1 LILQASRR
9 FDFGAGL
16 YRFGVADNCET
27 RAQFGIT
34 IVFVG
39 VEMGHSSGPEPG
51 REATEAT
58 LTRAEQLHWVRHGN
72 EYETA
77 VLSGDPEQPGSFYVM
92 RYRVHIACD
101 VPPHWH
107 PEDEHATVI
116 SGEISLGLGEKF
128 LADTLLPL
136 TAGSYAL
143 IPRRQP
149 HFTRCTAGS
158 IVQVHGL
165 GGWST
170 LNADHPSAR
179 ISRVAY
185 LFAFGF

>member
-1 LILQASRR
+1 VAIGPKNHMMSAYATQPGM
-9 FDFGAGL
+9 FGLFPVCPL
-16 YRFGVADNCET
+16 YQNSTVADNCET

-34 IVFVG
+34 IVLVG
-39 VEMGHSSGPEPG
+39 VEMDHSSGPERG

-58 LTRAEQLHWVRHGN
+58 LNPVEQLHWVRHGN
-72 EYETA
+72 EYEKA

-92 RYRVHIACD
+92 RYHVLIACD

-116 SGEISLGLGEKF
+116 SGEISLALGEKF
-128 LADTLLPL
+128 LADALRPL

-149 HFTRCTAGS
+149 HFTRYTAGS

-165 GGWST
+165 GPLVVYFLES
-170 LNADHPSAR
+170 
-179 ISRVAY
+179 
-185 LFAFGF
+185 

>member
-1 LILQASRR
+1 MEELPVYQDLDRCGLSLGLQSCSLGSKWIILLDLER
-9 FDFGAGL
+9 
-16 YRFGVADNCET
+16 
-27 RAQFGIT
+27 
-34 IVFVG
+34 
-39 VEMGHSSGPEPG
+39 G
-51 REATEAT
+51 REAT
-58 LTRAEQLHWVRHGN
+58 LSPVEQLHWVRHGN

-92 RYRVHIACD
+92 RYRVLIACD

-128 LADTLLPL
+128 LADALRPL

-149 HFTRCTAGS
+149 HFTRYSAGS

-165 GGWST
+165 GP
-170 LNADHPSAR
+170 LVVN
-179 ISRVAY
+179 Y
-185 LFAFGF
+185 LES

>member
-1 LILQASRR
+1 MDGRQVFPNPIVEELPVYQTSM
-9 FDFGAGL
+9 
-16 YRFGVADNCET
+16 VANNCET
-27 RAQFGIT
+27 RAQSGIT

-39 VEMGHSSGPEPG
+39 AEMDHSSGSECG
-51 REATEAT
+51 RATINPV
-58 LTRAEQLHWVRHGN
+58 EQLHWVRHGN

-92 RYRVHIACD
+92 RYRVLIACD

-128 LADTLLPL
+128 LAEALRPL

-143 IPRRQP
+143 IPCRQP
-149 HFTRCTAGS
+149 HFTRYTAGS

-165 GGWST
+165 GP
-170 LNADHPSAR
+170 LVVN
-179 ISRVAY
+179 Y
-185 LFAFGF
+185 LES

>member
-1 LILQASRR
+1 MEELPVYQDLDRCGLSLGLQSCSLGSKWIILLDLER
-9 FDFGAGL
+9 
-16 YRFGVADNCET
+16 
-27 RAQFGIT
+27 
-34 IVFVG
+34 
-39 VEMGHSSGPEPG
+39 G
-51 REATEAT
+51 REST
-58 LTRAEQLHWVRHGN
+58 LSPVEQLHWVRHGN

-92 RYRVHIACD
+92 RYRVLIACD

-128 LADTLLPL
+128 LADALRPL

-149 HFTRCTAGS
+149 HFTRYSAGS

-165 GGWST
+165 GP
-170 LNADHPSAR
+170 LVVN
-179 ISRVAY
+179 Y
-185 LFAFGF
+185 LES